1 MNDSR
6 IFYQN
11 VKKACIDRG
20 VKEDKM
26 LNLAIRI
33 YYIAVPACM
42 VLQTIVLG
50 YMAVVLNKMRKGRRH
65 ESRRT

>member
-1 MNDSR
+1 
-6 IFYQN
+6 
-11 VKKACIDRG
+11 
-20 VKEDKM
+20 M

-50 YMAVVLNKMRKGRRH
+50 YMAVVLNMMRRKRR
-65 ESRRT
+65 ER

>member
-1 MNDSR
+1 
-6 IFYQN
+6 
-11 VKKACIDRG
+11 
-20 VKEDKM
+20 M

-33 YYIAVPACM
+33 YYIAVPTCM